1 MDASDKIS
9 VLHSLDELKE
19 AIIADTTSQDVLAQ
33 RYCVRFIMLNNFEAF
48 REVYKFLVKELNVE
62 LLDIEN
68 LAKGEDKTITVD
80 TLSDA
85 VKGITKS
92 TLVTPFSELVR
103 FYNVEKFNGFFNEI
117 ILTEDIKNP
126 IKRIYIPIIGLHN
139 RFSDFL
145 KSFGRIEE
153 SAPIW
158 QYYTSK
164 DDKVMVYVSRFK
176 HFTIPEKLNI
186 CSLATMRDWLRFWKA
201 LAPKDKILCGA
212 RPILN
217 CWQNSKPDSIF
228 TFQPIDNAHTFI
240 TEFLELNI
248 PIQYMEDESQYWEK
262 LLNHIGKSN
271 STMFDLSRFV
281 EKHFNRM
288 TISISDVLELWASDS
303 TDEFGRWLL
312 KYYALNFKAKELP

>member
-1 MDASDKIS
+1 MDASDKII

-117 ILTEDIKNP
+117 IFHCLKH
-126 IKRIYIPIIGLHN
+126 IIL
-139 RFSDFL
+139 
-145 KSFGRIEE
+145 
-153 SAPIW
+153 
-158 QYYTSK
+158 
-164 DDKVMVYVSRFK
+164 
-176 HFTIPEKLNI
+176 
-186 CSLATMRDWLRFWKA
+186 
-201 LAPKDKILCGA
+201 
-212 RPILN
+212 
-217 CWQNSKPDSIF
+217 
-228 TFQPIDNAHTFI
+228 
-240 TEFLELNI
+240 
-248 PIQYMEDESQYWEK
+248 
-262 LLNHIGKSN
+262 
-271 STMFDLSRFV
+271 FV
-281 EKHFNRM
+281 EKNLYICEIPLGFILVHIIASRTSLKVSDGLKKVHPFGSITHQR
-288 TISISDVLELWASDS
+288 TIKSWSMFPGLN
-303 TDEFGRWLL
+303 TLL
-312 KYYALNFKAKELP
+312 SRRN

>member
-1 MDASDKIS
+1 MDASDKII

-117 ILTEDIKNP
+117 IFHCLKH
-126 IKRIYIPIIGLHN
+126 IIL
-139 RFSDFL
+139 
-145 KSFGRIEE
+145 
-153 SAPIW
+153 
-158 QYYTSK
+158 
-164 DDKVMVYVSRFK
+164 
-176 HFTIPEKLNI
+176 
-186 CSLATMRDWLRFWKA
+186 
-201 LAPKDKILCGA
+201 
-212 RPILN
+212 
-217 CWQNSKPDSIF
+217 
-228 TFQPIDNAHTFI
+228 
-240 TEFLELNI
+240 
-248 PIQYMEDESQYWEK
+248 
-262 LLNHIGKSN
+262 
-271 STMFDLSRFV
+271 FV
-281 EKHFNRM
+281 EKKLYICEIPLGFILVHIF
-288 TISISDVLELWASDS
+288 L
-303 TDEFGRWLL
+303 
-312 KYYALNFKAKELP
+312 